1 MAYIKQRRKP
11 IIIQSTILCVFLLQ
25 CIITRS
31 ASGPEVF
38 SIDPHFGS
46 ACGETRITI
55 LGKSFSQNKMNE
67 GNKVELVSATTSYE
81 CLVNKDG
88 TMEDSIMCYTVPD
101 MVEGVYTVKVTVD
114 NVPVPDEKLCKTGG
128 SVDSDC
134 QFEVR
139 KQNTPLINSVKPVA
153 FPPGPE
159 SILEM
164 RALMFTDRYT
174 TNVATS
180 SNGREETLN
189 RVYAGPLPCDLI
201 KTGETDELY
210 GLQLDSAVSDFG
222 TMKCRYQ
229 GNFIGNSNASF
240 IVGGGPFG
248 RSCRNLETL
257 LVSVN
262 KQIYQFQTYAEIT
275 GVSPATGSTSGGT
288 TLKIMGN
295 YFTGNKEDTE
305 VYVGGVSCKVTSV
318 SDAEIQ
324 CVTPPKPATLPTY
337 FCGNRGLTLEVW
349 TGQTKAYADLG
360 DIEALT
366 SSDTGYSLLQ
376 TGQSYFSHSTSNYVS
391 RARGF
396 FTAPYSGE
404 YSFTIKSAD
413 VSSLR
418 LSTDMDPANKVEV
431 AKCEGTCPEYSSTQ
445 SQTSNR
451 VMLTEQQKYYMEIL
465 HSHGSSGD
473 PSVQVAAQFYNTK
486 LTNQSTGIADV
497 EHQLVKVTSTVVR
510 EVQKI
515 SLEVA
520 PAVGAITNEIQVVEV
535 KELSGQYSD
544 ATFRLGQYGVYT
556 EALNTNMDGQKIA
569 VAVQSLPWYGNGDD
583 LVGVTKTVTTSPE
596 FKVTLRIQFFTRR
609 GDIPSLQYLV
619 SDGSQGE
626 KLEIQ
631 VTEETKG
638 GPEPY
643 TVALQMEGIISPVV
657 PAGSTVNDLIREID
671 QMFTTRCP
679 KYLGETGTVHISFET
694 NTPQGGQIID
704 DKEAFCGRRSV
715 KNPSYL
721 YLNNDGLL
729 LGSAV
734 NTICFAYHGAIAG
747 ALIVK
752 YSYKAGEDMTSVDN
766 QYKTFSINIAEE
778 SEEWKYTCFDM
789 LTALTN
795 LVTDGQLFKVHYIRA
810 SRAGDV
816 YIDEVYI
823 GNGPSTNDPEN
834 VSLLRLKP
842 VKPNGHV
849 IHHTEGVVTSNGPT
863 VFTVEITFIPQE
875 CGYDFPLFSIV
886 SGQINALTGTVE
898 RVKAAS
904 PPVTGTFTLNF
915 GGTESAAISPTV
927 TSEEFKEILMSTVPA
942 MGEVYTYKHG
952 DCANFDLSVAFLS
965 KPGDLEAIQYTSQLS
980 GENVTIEIET
990 VVNGKLNLDPI
1001 QGDMLC
1007 SYSTSPQVAV
1017 FNNEI
1022 PTQCAGNLA
1031 TSCSFVWEAAS
1042 TPVINSCTGGS
1053 GTFTISGSGFSTNQ
1067 VDNMVTIAGVEC
1079 TVTSSSETEITC
1091 TPGQTPS
1098 GTHTVDVIVTGKGK
1112 AAITSGATCNFVSP
1126 MTVSSVTPDSCSIG
1140 GGCEVSIQGTGFS
1153 SEANV
1158 SVGGGLCEV
1167 LSATY
1172 NQITCVVPS
1181 STTAG
1186 QQTLTV
1192 SLDGQSATGFFT
1204 YSAGPIVDDGSIALT
1219 QETVNGG
1226 LVHKLTLTGSGWG
1239 DPDNVKLFVDG
1250 KEITPLT
1257 LTATTLEATFPLLSP
1272 GTYQLWLLTDTGY
1285 AVDST
1290 GSIPSISVQVREITN
1305 VFPAT
1310 GSLRGGTTLT
1320 ITGQGF
1326 SPVTLEN
1333 KVKVGDHNCD
1343 IKTSTTT
1350 ELKCQIADT
1359 GKIHHITNEGIHPDF
1374 RISGYAWKP
1383 KHLEISV
1390 GDRVSWSWQFK
1401 SFIQGMKVRVVQVKE
1416 LLSQEE
1422 VEGGFN
1428 SGPAT
1433 TRGAYQFQ
1441 FLVPGT
1447 YYYWSDFVD
1456 FYKTTQFSGV
1466 IEVLS
1471 LGSYTAEVQVM
1482 VQGIEFSHVKPGTAD
1497 PSPVGPCPGGTGDLG
1512 FCNTPT
1518 PPTSNA
1524 NRWNFAFWE
1533 CATPT
1538 VTGVSRNEGTT
1549 FDTITVTGQGIS
1561 NNICELEVKF
1571 GDNVCS
1577 VKGQGDGKFDCCI
1590 DSSNS
1595 PTVGLLQEIS
1605 VLVKNRGFAL
1615 LQTEKRLERS
1625 FALVPAV
1632 KTISPSS
1639 GSTAG
1644 GTPITITGT
1653 GFTEDKERVVV
1664 TIGGYI
1670 CPVKST
1676 SFTQITCLSSAQI
1689 VGTKTIEVKVITNTG
1704 IQVMAICKHTSG
1716 SCVFSYAT
1724 SMTPELTS
1732 VNPESITGTSQT
1744 TLTLTGTNLK
1754 STVVGATVHIGNEE
1768 CAVQSQTVDT
1778 ITCTITNLPLGQNAV
1793 RVSVSGFG
1801 SAVSSL
1807 EVASPAVISSLTPSS
1822 GSVYGGT
1829 VIHVQGNGF
1838 TQDANITIG
1847 GVSCQLISATLSDL
1861 QCTTGA
1867 HAAETSQVD
1876 IQVGSETYPQE
1887 TFTYSEGISPK
1898 ITSISPNQGNHGV
1911 QVTISGQNLSPVQRV
1926 TIGEAECTVVS
1937 STATEITC
1945 TTTPHAVGPQSVV
1958 VHTNHGI
1965 SNGDIQYEYTLGLSA
1980 VNPSSG
1986 SIYGGQ
1992 TLTVSGSGFDENA
2005 ELKICD
2011 EICPIE
2017 SSSLTPTEFSCLSP
2031 PSPDESVKTCDVVL
2045 TSSGEVRTL
2054 SSGYSYQQ
2062 AKTATLTGLSPL
2074 RGGTGGGTP
2083 LTITGSGFGSNEEQ
2097 VVINGS
2103 SCSVTSWTDTQIVCN
2118 TDQHTETG
2126 KYKVSVTVPG
2136 NGLANPGGYEFFY
2149 VDIWSSTFTWENG
2162 ILPKKDE
2169 LVVIKEG
2176 HTVLLDISP
2185 PVLDTLLIDGG
2196 NLVFDTADIELQ
2208 AQRILITKGGK
2219 LQVGTTDAPFPNK
2232 AQITLHGHVRSKE
2245 LPVYGTKMIG
2255 VRNGSLEL
2263 HGQRVVTTWTRL
2275 QTTAA
2280 AGATEIVLTHPV
2292 DWKVNDVIVIATTGH
2307 RHTQQQTEQ
2316 HTISSISADGRTLT
2330 LTQPLEYEH
2339 VGVLARY
2346 GEQDIELRAEVGILT
2361 RNIVIQGTNNEEWND
2376 PIEACPDGFDTGEFA
2391 RRRCFQGLF
2400 GEEMGTDQFGAHVI
2414 LHAPRPNTGSVVAH
2428 IEYVEFNYVGQA
2440 FRLGRY
2446 PVHFHIN
2453 GNMTGSYVRGCSFHK
2468 SFNRVVNVHGTDN
2481 VLVEYNVAYDTMGG
2495 AVFLEDGIE
2504 TGNTLQYNLLL
2515 FVKASSSLQNDDN
2528 SPAAFWVTNPDN
2540 TVRHNAAAGGTHFG
2554 FWYRM
2559 HKHPS
2564 GPSFTTSICPQNVPV
2579 DIFFNNTVHSN
2590 GWFGL
2595 WVFQTFTPRVDG
2607 SCSSKTPQESLFS
2620 NLTVWNCEKGAEIVE
2635 GGSVKLKNFV
2645 LLNNELAGYE
2655 GKMVAEGSQVI
2666 EDALIIA
2673 RATELNSTGQK
2684 STKFGIKLPYKYNFH
2699 VRNVQFV
2706 NFDDDDSAAFGVTRI
2721 TGTCSVNCGGY
2732 LYTTEGLTFVNS
2744 PNRGKFFWAWEALIK
2759 DLDGSLISNGPSVTD
2774 AGKIVLPMAG
2784 TLPPTCTSFPAFS
2797 FGSSAA
2803 VVCPDNLKFHRFT
2816 FNKAPRSLDGKDAI
2830 FTNQYGS
2837 TNQPFRSKAITH
2849 KQGWLMVFLD
2859 GEEYT
2864 MEFQDNPG
2872 FTNFSYKG
2880 RIDNFETK
2888 DEYVIIKQSLD
2899 QQPSRVFFES
2909 SSHIPKP
2916 DTAIDPVSSS
2926 HGHWE
2931 YVSSQLKYIVR
2942 GHDPSTTGAT
2952 TNKHVNINFNAYK
2965 CFFPNCQPPPDPNTV
2980 PPLES
2985 RPNYAVL
2992 WSEKETWAD
3001 AEEGWGGNKGNGTYD
3016 LPVDGDSV
3024 KIPKDKWVVGDMTL
3038 PQMEKLVLY
3047 GVLEL
3052 DDDNGN
3058 RDFELRCKYIV
3069 IYGGRLIIGW
3079 PDKPFLANALVI
3091 LEGDKQT
3098 ENYKQD
3104 SGPTIGAKVLAAFGG
3119 VDMHGLQKNDS
3130 WTRLAQ
3136 TASPGDTQI
3145 TLDSTVEWVE
3155 GDEIIIAPTG
3165 YKLEE
3170 VERFTI
3176 TGISGN
3182 SITLDGPLQYKHIA
3196 HTHTANGKTMTM
3208 AAEVG
3213 RLTRNIRFE
3222 GAVYPD
3228 IQEEAFGARMMVS
3241 RMVKDGQLH
3250 IGYARLSNVEFR
3262 YTGQEGYVERGD
3274 SRSSLAFTD
3283 AGTVS
3288 NIKPSAV
3295 QSCSFHKSFA
3305 PAITIH
3311 GTNKLPVEWNV
3322 MADSVWF
3329 ALETTSAKTKL
3340 SHNFVTNVQWE
3351 GCFNGRFE
3359 ALNVRYNGA
3368 FNLNHAKNLVLE
3380 YNAVGGAQRIGYN
3393 ILGEEC
3399 GETAVWKNN
3408 VAHTTLI
3415 GVANIQLQT
3424 PIPAG
3429 MDCVQINNFEVWKNL
3444 DYGIYYNNLVN
3455 TVIKGIKAADNGVNI
3470 FQFIIGP
3477 HAVQHLYEDKFAKVE
3492 DAIIIGTSDAFDCTT
3507 DVPNTNDCNI
3517 KLSKQS
3523 RAHSGSRRLG
3533 VTMPTF
3539 SSGGNKATE
3548 KPLAG
3553 IKAYQAIGGRAYVSD
3568 VTFSKFGDRCSNGRD
3583 IVIAPN
3589 FKNDDGNHRME
3600 TTNLVLVDVEE
3611 DSKVFYPR
3619 SDLGK
3624 INPSDCVDMACD
3636 AKIKTLLVDK
3646 DSSFLEQAG
3655 AVIPQSEFQ
3664 WNGDPAYGLGDYRVP
3679 KEMQTTLDGERI
3691 SIDTLAPHKGI
3702 IRDNSCS
3709 YVSAWQA
3716 YKCPNSKHYTLTIE
3730 SLDKDTETRR
3740 ISPVAILGNGYL
3752 DLINGPQDHG
3762 WCMGY
3767 TCRKRLSTFQAIVS
3781 LNQNYLLHYT
3791 GTSPQNSRF
3800 MMLDVEQND
3809 CIQLSIWYSQPWR
3822 LDVYHENV
3830 YIMPKNARHVGDMN
3844 TIVYDPPPVGEP
3856 DKFKP
3861 SAATCVDKSGSNFYD
3876 RDAGVLTILIKG
3888 PKPVSI
3894 VTVDSII
3901 VSFQFPPMTLD
3912 EFYGKNIIMNL
3923 AAFLDIDPNFVRI
3936 TDIQRETQE
3945 RRRRR
3950 NANENIEGATI
3961 EISNPPGT
3969 PVDSSSLTS
3978 DDLQKTRTDIINAVQ
3993 LTNLTTDTL
4002 SLSSGTSV
4010 SVSREMPVSDSPEW
4024 QQMTG
4029 NGTDGYVVIQ
4039 KADHMTFHTELEPL
4053 HEGTPFKKQPK
4064 IQVRDSQGEIITM
4077 LGAEENTWKIS
4088 ASIRENTGN
4097 PDAVLLGTTTVQFVN
4112 GMATFTDLAI
4122 SHFGTDY
4129 ILDFAVNEPEVG
4141 EPFMIASQAFTLPGR
4156 PIVGAVKSKPPI
4168 IVERSSAPITLE
4180 LRDRVTD
4187 EIINDIDWRGH
4198 SWTVAAEIGM
4208 SELYDENIMDP
4219 KTTTFDVNSGQASF
4233 NDLLFFTS
4241 GVYVIRFNITSDPA
4255 DYNIELQEIVVVRGI
4270 SQQGITTDTVKEIGL
4285 KFDANFDN
4293 IVGESRT
4300 KYFSAMVLNWVAN
4313 NFTTVIPEP
4322 KLVYKGSIMVT
4333 FNLGGNEVNV
4343 TSTISDLCIAIQNGT
4358 DFIFVGQS
4366 LTLSGYMTVDGNKYY
4381 GVSCGVISSNDGT
4394 DSAIPIIAVVAAV
4407 GGLLLIAVI
4416 ILIACMLH
4424 KSKVAPKTKTHDLKE
4439 VLYNEK
4445 SFTSIRKQ
4453 YPPHSTTL
4461 TGEKRTAADYWKM

>member
-1 MAYIKQRRKP
+1 MAP
-11 IIIQSTILCVFLLQ
+11 DENVNT
-25 CIITRS
+25 
-31 ASGPEVF
+31 GPEVF
-38 SIDPHFGS
+38 SINPHFGS

-55 LGKSFSQNKMNE
+55 SGKKFSLDKLNE

-88 TMEDSIMCYTVPD
+88 TMEDSIMCYTVPG

-114 NVPVPDEKLCKTGG
+114 GVPIPDDKLCKTGG

-139 KQNTPLINSVKPVA
+139 KQNTPVINSVTPVA

-180 SNGREETLN
+180 SNGREETIN
-189 RVYAGPLPCDLI
+189 RVYAGPLLCDLI
-201 KTGETDELY
+201 KTGETDVFY
-210 GLQLDSAVSDFG
+210 GLQLDSSSSDYG

-248 RSCRNLETL
+248 RSCRNLDTL
-257 LVSVN
+257 LVSIN
-262 KQIYQFQTYAEIT
+262 KQIYQFQTYAEIA
-275 GVSPATGSTSGGT
+275 GVAPATGSTSGGT
-288 TLKIMGN
+288 TLKITGN
-295 YFTGNKEDTE
+295 YFTGSMANTK
-305 VYVGGVSCKVTSV
+305 VYVGGVLCEVTSV
-318 SDAEIQ
+318 TDTEIQ

-349 TGQTKAYADLG
+349 TGQTKAYADLV

-366 SSDTGYSLLQ
+366 SSDAGYSVHQ
-376 TGQSYFSHSTSNYVS
+376 TGQSYFSHAASNYVS
-391 RARGF
+391 RAQGF

-413 VSSLR
+413 VTSLR
-418 LSTDMDPANKVEV
+418 LSTDMNPANKVEI
-431 AKCEGTCPEYSSTQ
+431 AKCEGTCPEYSSTPG
-445 SQTSNR
+445 QTSAR
-451 VMLTEQQKYYMEIL
+451 VTLTEQQKYYMEIL

-473 PSVQVAAQFYNTK
+473 PSFQVATQFYDTK
-486 LTNQSTGIADV
+486 LTNQSTGIVDV
-497 EHQLVKVTSTVVR
+497 EHQLVKVRSTVVR

-515 SLEVA
+515 SLGLGTTVGSIINEV
-520 PAVGAITNEIQVVEV
+520 QMVEV

-544 ATFRLGQYGVYT
+544 ATFRLGLYGVYT
-556 EALNTNMDGQKIA
+556 EPLNTNMDNIKIA
-569 VAVQSLPWYGNGDD
+569 TAVQSLPWYGNSGE
-583 LVGVTKTVTTSPE
+583 LIGVSKTEATSPD
-596 FKVTLRIQFFTRR
+596 FKITLKIQFFSKR
-609 GDIPSLQYLV
+609 GDIPLLEYLV
-619 SDGSQGE
+619 YDGSQGE
-626 KLEIQ
+626 KLEVQ
-631 VTEETKG
+631 VTEDIKG
-638 GPEPY
+638 NPEPY
-643 TVALQMEGIISPVV
+643 TLTLQMEGVVSPVI
-657 PAGSTVNDLIREID
+657 PGGSDITAVITAVD

-679 KYLGETGTVHISFET
+679 KYLGVTGVVHISFET
-694 NTPQGGQIID
+694 NSNTAQGGQIVD
-704 DKEAFCGRRSV
+704 DKEAFCGRKSV

-721 YLNNDGLL
+721 YSNNDGLL
-729 LGSAV
+729 LGSGV
-734 NTICFAYHGAIAG
+734 NTICFAYHGALASG
-747 ALIVK
+747 LVVK

-766 QYKTFSINIAEE
+766 KYRTFSISIAEE
-778 SEEWKYTCFDM
+778 SDQWKYTCFDM

-795 LVTDGQLFKVHYIRA
+795 LVTDGQLFRVHYIKA
-810 SRAGDV
+810 SRSGDV

-823 GNGPSTNDPEN
+823 GNGPTTNDQEN
-834 VSLLRLKP
+834 VNLLRLKP

-849 IHHTEGVVTSNGPT
+849 IHRTEGVVTSNAPP
-863 VFTVEITFIPQE
+863 VFSVDITFIPLE
-875 CGYDFPLFSIV
+875 CGYDFPLLSAV
-886 SGQINALTGTVE
+886 PGQVNALIVTVE
-898 RVKAAS
+898 RLHAAS
-904 PPVTGTFTLNF
+904 PPVTGTFKLSY
-915 GGTESAAISPTV
+915 GGTESSAISPTV
-927 TSEEFKEILMSTVPA
+927 TGEEFKEILLSTIPT
-942 MGEVYTYKHG
+942 MGEIYTYKHG

-965 KPGDLEAIQYTSQLS
+965 KPGDLAEIQYTSQLS
-980 GENVTIEIET
+980 GENVAIEIET

-1007 SYSTSPQVAV
+1007 GYSSSPQVAA
-1017 FNNEI
+1017 FINEI
-1022 PTQCAGNLA
+1022 PTQCSSA
-1031 TSCSFVWEAAS
+1031 TGCSFVWEAAT
-1042 TPVINSCTGGS
+1042 TPVINSCTSGS
-1053 GTFTISGSGFSTNQ
+1053 GTLTISGTGFSTNQ
-1067 VDNMVTIAGVEC
+1067 ADNAVTIAGVEC
-1079 TVTSSSETEITC
+1079 TVTSSSDVEIVC
-1091 TPGQTPS
+1091 TPGQTPA
-1098 GTHTVDVIVTGKGK
+1098 GTHTVEVTVTGKGK
-1112 AAITSGATCNFVSP
+1112 AVIDPGATCDFVS
-1126 MTVSSVTPDSCSIG
+1126 TISISAVSPNSCSIG
-1140 GGCEVSIQGTGFS
+1140 GGCEVSIQGSGFS
-1153 SEANV
+1153 SEASV
-1158 SVGGGLCEV
+1158 SVGGSPCEV
-1167 LSATY
+1167 LSSTY
-1172 NQITCVVPS
+1172 NQITCKVPS
-1181 STTAG
+1181 SATAG

-1192 SLDGQSATGFFT
+1192 SLDGTSATSSFT
-1204 YSAGPIVDDGSIALT
+1204 YNTGPTINDGSITLT
-1219 QETVNGG
+1219 QETQDGG
-1226 LVHKLTLTGSGWG
+1226 LVHKLTFTGSGWG
-1239 DPDNVKLFVDG
+1239 NLNTVKLYIDG
-1250 KEITPLT
+1250 KEIIPTT
-1257 LTATTLEATFPLLSP
+1257 LTATSLEASFPLLSP
-1272 GTYQLWLLTDTGY
+1272 GTYQLRLLTDTGY
-1285 AVDST
+1285 AVDSS
-1290 GSIPSISVQVREITN
+1290 GSIPSVTVQVRKITN
-1305 VFPAT
+1305 VFPT
-1310 GSLRGGTTLT
+1310 SGSLRGGATLT

-1333 KVKVGDHNCD
+1333 KVKVGDHKCD
-1343 IKTSTTT
+1343 VKTSTST
-1350 ELKCQIADT
+1350 ELKCQIVDT
-1359 GKIHHITNEGIHPDF
+1359 GKIHHITNQGIHPEIG
-1374 RISGYAWKP
+1374 ISGYAWTP
-1383 KHLEISV
+1383 KTLEISV
-1390 GDRVSWSWQFK
+1390 GDTVSWSWEFK

-1416 LLSQEE
+1416 LLSQEA

-1428 SGPAT
+1428 SGPPT

-1447 YYYWSDFVD
+1447 YHYWSDYVD

-1466 IEVLS
+1466 IEVVS
-1471 LGSYTAEVQVM
+1471 LGSYAAEVQVM
-1482 VQGIEFSHVKPGTAD
+1482 VQNIEFSHEKPGTAD
-1497 PSPVGPCPGGTGDLG
+1497 PTPGGPCPGGTGDLG

-1518 PPTSNA
+1518 LPTGNP

-1533 CATPT
+1533 CATPK
-1538 VTGVSRNEGTT
+1538 VTGVSPNEGTT
-1549 FDTITVTGQGIS
+1549 LDPITVTGQGVS

-1577 VKGQGDGKFDCCI
+1577 VKGLGDGKFDCCI
-1590 DSSNS
+1590 DSANS

-1605 VLVKNRGFAL
+1605 LLVKNRGYAL
-1615 LQTEKRLERS
+1615 IEIEKRLERS

-1632 KTISPSS
+1632 KTISPES

-1644 GTPITITGT
+1644 GTPVTITGT
-1653 GFTEDKERVVV
+1653 GFSEDKGRMVV
-1664 TIGGYI
+1664 TVGGYI
-1670 CPVKST
+1670 CPIEST
-1676 SFTQITCLSSAQI
+1676 SFTQITCISSAQI
-1689 VGTKTIEVKVITNTG
+1689 IGTKTVEVKVITTTG
-1704 IQVMAICKHTSG
+1704 TQVMAICKHTSG
-1716 SCVFSYAT
+1716 ACTFSYAT
-1724 SMTPELTS
+1724 SVTPELVS
-1732 VNPESITGTSQT
+1732 VNPGSITGTSQT

-1754 STVVGATVHIGNEE
+1754 SAVEGATVHIGSEE
-1768 CAVQSQTVDT
+1768 CGVQSQTVDT

-1801 SAVSSL
+1801 NAVSSL
-1807 EVASPAVISSLTPSS
+1807 EVVSPAVISSLTPTS

-1829 VIHVQGNGF
+1829 EIHIQGNGF
-1838 TQDANITIG
+1838 TENAVVTIG
-1847 GVSCQLISATLSDL
+1847 GVNCELVSATLSDL
-1861 QCTTGA
+1861 RCTTGA

-1876 IQVGSETYPQE
+1876 IQVGSETYPQQ
-1887 TFTYSEGISPK
+1887 TFTYSEAISPK
-1898 ITSISPNQGNHGV
+1898 VTSISPNQGSHGET
-1911 QVTISGQNLSPVQRV
+1911 VTISGQSLSPVQRV
-1926 TIGEAECTVVS
+1926 TIGMAECTVVT

-1945 TTTPHAVGPQSVV
+1945 TTTPHAVGQQSVV
-1958 VHTNHGI
+1958 VHTDHGI
-1965 SNGDIQYEYTLGLSA
+1965 SNGDIQYEYSLELSA
-1980 VNPSSG
+1980 VSPDSG

-1992 TLTVSGSGFDENA
+1992 TLTISGAGFDGNA

-2017 SSSLTPTEFSCLSP
+2017 SSSLTPTTFSCLSP
-2031 PSPDESVKTCDVVL
+2031 PSSDWSVKTCDVVL

-2054 SSGYSYQQ
+2054 SGEFSYQQ
-2062 AKTATLTGLSPL
+2062 AKTAAVTGLSPL

-2083 LTITGSGFGSNEEQ
+2083 LTITGSGFGSAEGQ
-2097 VVINGS
+2097 VVIDGS
-2103 SCSVTSWTDTQIVCN
+2103 ICSVTSWTDVQIECD
-2118 TDQHTETG
+2118 TDQHTDTG

-2136 NGLANPGGYEFFY
+2136 NGLANPGGFEFFY
-2149 VDIWSSTFTWENG
+2149 VDIWSSPFTWENG
-2162 ILPKKDE
+2162 ILPKENE

-2185 PVLDTLLIDGG
+2185 PVLDTILIDGG
-2196 NLVFDTADIELQ
+2196 NLVFDTKDIELQ

-2219 LQVGTTDAPFPNK
+2219 LQVGSSDAPFPNK
-2232 AQITLHGHVRSKE
+2232 AKITLHGHVRSKE

-2280 AGATEIVLTHPV
+2280 VGATDIVLTHPV
-2292 DWKVNDVIVIATTGH
+2292 DWKTGDVIVIATTGH

-2316 HTISSISADGRTLT
+2316 RTISSVSADGITLT
-2330 LTQPLEYEH
+2330 LTQPLGYEH
-2339 VGVLARY
+2339 LGVTARY
-2346 GEQDIELRAEVGILT
+2346 GEHDIELRAEVGLLT
-2361 RNIVIQGTNNEEWND
+2361 RNIVIQGTNNEVWND
-2376 PIEACPDGFDTGEFA
+2376 LIEACPDGFDTGEFA
-2391 RRRCFQGLF
+2391 RRKCFQGLF

-2414 LHAPRPNTGSVVAH
+2414 LHAPSPDTGSVAAH
-2428 IEYVEFNYVGQA
+2428 IQYVEFNYVGQA

-2453 GNMTGSYVRGCSFHK
+2453 GNMSGSYVRGCSFHK
-2468 SFNRVVNVHGTDN
+2468 SFNRVVNVHGTHN

-2495 AVFLEDGIE
+2495 AMFLEDGIE
-2504 TGNTLQYNLLL
+2504 TRNILQYNLLL
-2515 FVKASSSLQNDDN
+2515 LVKASSSLQNDDN
-2528 SPAAFWVTNPDN
+2528 VPAAFWVTNPDN
-2540 TVRHNAAAGGTHFG
+2540 TVQHNAAAGGTHFG

-2559 HKHPS
+2559 HKHPD

-2595 WVFQTFTPRVDG
+2595 WVFQTFTPKDDG
-2607 SCSSKTPQESLFS
+2607 SCGSKTPQQSLFS

-2635 GGSVKLKNFV
+2635 GGSVRLKNFV
-2645 LLNNELAGYE
+2645 LLNNEKAGYE

-2666 EDALIIA
+2666 EDSLIIA
-2673 RATELNSTGQK
+2673 HATELTSTGQG
-2684 STKFGIKLPYKYNFH
+2684 STQFGIKLPYKYNFH
-2699 VRNVQFV
+2699 VKNVQFV
-2706 NFDDDDSAAFGVTRI
+2706 NFDDNLAAFGVTRI

-2732 LYTTEGLTFVNS
+2732 LYTTEGLTFINS
-2744 PNRGKFFWAWEALIK
+2744 PNRGKFFWAWEALFK
-2759 DLDGSLISNGPSVTD
+2759 DLDGSLIANGPSAPD
-2774 AGKIVLPMAG
+2774 AGKIVLPTSE
-2784 TLPPTCTSFPAFS
+2784 TLPSTCTSFPAFS
-2797 FGSSAA
+2797 QGAIAA
-2803 VVCPDNLKFHRFT
+2803 VVCPDNLRFHRFT
-2816 FNKAPRSLDGKDAI
+2816 FNKAPKSLDGKNAI

-2837 TNQPFRSKAITH
+2837 TNQPFRFKAITH

-2859 GEEYT
+2859 GENYT

-2872 FTNFSYKG
+2872 FTNFSYQG

-2888 DEYVIIKQSLD
+2888 DEYVIIRQSLD
-2899 QQPSRVFFES
+2899 QQPSRVFFQS
-2909 SSHIPKP
+2909 SSHTPKP
-2916 DTAIDPVSSS
+2916 DTAIDPLTSS
-2926 HGHWE
+2926 HGHWD
-2931 YVSSQLKYIVR
+2931 YKSTILQYIVR
-2942 GHDPSTTGAT
+2942 GHDPSINDPT
-2952 TNKHVNINFNAYK
+2952 TNKHVSVNFNAYK

-2980 PPLES
+2980 PPEES
-2985 RPNYAVL
+2985 RPDHAVL

-3001 AEEGWGGNKGNGTYD
+3001 AEEGWGGNKGNGEYD

-3024 KIPKDKWVVGDMTL
+3024 KIPKDQWVVGDIAI
-3038 PQMEKLVLY
+3038 PRMEKLVLY

-3052 DDDNGN
+3052 DDNNGN
-3058 RDFELRCKYIV
+3058 RDFEIRCKYIV

-3079 PDKPFLANALVI
+3079 PDKPFLSNVLVI

-3098 ENYKQD
+3098 ENYEQD

-3119 VDMHGLQKNDS
+3119 VDMHGVQRNDS

-3136 TASPGDTQI
+3136 TANPGDNQL
-3145 TLDSTVEWVE
+3145 TLASTVDWVV

-3165 YKLEE
+3165 YKPEE

-3176 TGISGN
+3176 TVVSGN
-3182 SITLDGPLQYKHIA
+3182 TITLDGQLQYKHIA
-3196 HTHTANGKTMTM
+3196 HTHTANGKTITM

-3228 IQEEAFGARMMVS
+3228 IQDEAFGARMMVS
-3241 RMVKDGQLH
+3241 RMVKDGQLY

-3262 YTGQEGYVERGD
+3262 YSGQEGYVERGD
-3274 SRSSLAFTD
+3274 SRASLAFTD

-3295 QSCSFHKSFA
+3295 RGCSFHKSFA
-3305 PAITIH
+3305 PAITVH

-3340 SHNFVTNVQWE
+3340 SHNFATNVQWE

-3359 ALNVRYNGA
+3359 TMNVRYNGA
-3368 FNLNHAKNLVLE
+3368 FNLNHAKDVELA

-3393 ILGEEC
+3393 ILGEDC
-3399 GETAVWKNN
+3399 GEAAAWESN

-3415 GVANIQLQT
+3415 GVANIQSQT

-3429 MDCVQINNFEVWKNL
+3429 MDCVQINNFEVWKSV

-3455 TVIKGIKAADNGVNI
+3455 NVIKGVKAADNGVNI

-3477 HAVQHLYEDKFAKVE
+3477 PSVLHVYEDKFAKVE
-3492 DAIIIGTSDAFDCTT
+3492 DSLIIGTSDAFDCTN
-3507 DVPNTNDCNI
+3507 DVSNANDCNI

-3548 KPLAG
+3548 KPLAD
-3553 IKAYQAIGGRAYVSD
+3553 IKAYQAIGGRAYVSG
-3568 VTFSKFGDRCSNGRD
+3568 VTFSKFGARCSGGRD

-3600 TTNLVLVDVEE
+3600 TSNVVLVGVEE
-3611 DSKVFYPR
+3611 ESKVFYPR
-3619 SDLGK
+3619 SELGK

-3636 AKIKTLLVDK
+3636 AKIKALLVDK
-3646 DSSFLEQAG
+3646 DGSFLDQAG
-3655 AVIPQSEFQ
+3655 AVIPQSEYQ

-3679 KEMQTTLDGERI
+3679 KEMLTTLDGERI
-3691 SIDTLAPHKGI
+3691 DINTLAPNKGI
-3702 IRDNSCS
+3702 IRDGSCT
-3709 YVSAWQA
+3709 YVSSWQA

-3781 LNQNYLLHYT
+3781 LNENYLIHYT

-3800 MMLDVEQND
+3800 MMLDVGQND

-3822 LDVYHENV
+3822 LDVYHDNV
-3830 YIMPKNARHVGDMN
+3830 YVMPKNARHVGDIK

-3861 SAATCVDKSGSNFYD
+3861 SAATCVDNSGSNFYD
-3876 RDAGVLTILIKG
+3876 RDAGILVLLIKG

-3894 VTVDSII
+3894 ITVESVI
-3901 VSFQFPPMTLD
+3901 VSFQFPAMTLD

-3923 AAFLDIDPNFVRI
+3923 AAFLDIDPNFVRV
-3936 TDIQRETQE
+3936 TDIQRETQN

-3950 NANENIEGATI
+3950 NADENIEGATI
-3961 EISNPPGT
+3961 EISNPPGS
-3969 PVDSSSLTS
+3969 PVDSSSMTS
-3978 DDLQKTRTDIINAVQ
+3978 DDLQKTHTDLINAVQ
-3993 LTNLTTDTL
+3993 LTNFTTDTL
-4002 SLSSGTSV
+4002 GLSSGTSV
-4010 SVSREMPVSDSPEW
+4010 SISREMPASDSPEW
-4024 QQMTG
+4024 QQMASDG
-4029 NGTDGYVVIQ
+4029 SDGYVVIQ
-4039 KADHMTFHTELEPL
+4039 KADHMTFHTELQPL
-4053 HEGTPFKKQPK
+4053 HEGTPFTKQPK

-4077 LGAEENTWKIS
+4077 LGAEENTWKIT

-4097 PDAVLLGTTTVQFVN
+4097 PDAVLLGNKTVQFVN

-4129 ILDFAVNEPEVG
+4129 ILDFTVTEPEVG

-4156 PIVGAVKSKPPI
+4156 PIVGAVVSKPPI
-4168 IVERSSAPITLE
+4168 IVERSSATITLE

-4187 EIINDIDWRGH
+4187 EKVNDIDWRGH
-4198 SWTVAAEIGM
+4198 SWTVTAEIGM
-4208 SELYDENIMDP
+4208 SEMYDAIIMNP
-4219 KTTTFDVNSGQASF
+4219 KTTTFDANSGRATF
-4233 NDLLFFTS
+4233 DDLLFFTS
-4241 GVYVIRFNITSDPA
+4241 GVYVVRFNITSNPV

-4270 SQQGITTDTVKEIGL
+4270 SQQGITRDTVKEIGL
-4285 KFDANFDN
+4285 KFDADYDS
-4293 IVGESRT
+4293 IVGESRN
-4300 KYFSAMVLNWVAN
+4300 KYLAAMVLNWVAN
-4313 NFTTVIPEP
+4313 NFTNVIPEP

-4358 DFIFVGQS
+4358 DFVFVGQS

-4381 GVSCGVISSNDGT
+4381 GVSCGVISSPDGT
-4394 DSAIPIIAVVAAV
+4394 DSAIPIIAVVAAI

-4439 VLYNEK
+4439 VLCNEK

-4453 YPPHSTTL
+4453 APPYSTTL
-4461 TGEKRTAADYWKM
+4461 TGEKRTGADYWKK